1 MTGYDFHPEA
11 RFDLDGI
18 REFIGADNLDADV
31 LKWLKA
37 HGRGYQTRID
47 RILRAGYGKPAS
59 AQITFSAGIEEEHPI
74 RRRTE
79 TGRDVPKWVLC
90 GTQTSCRR
98 LAFSGPE
105 IFGGI
110 YPCRRVRRIGKASI
124 LVEPIPL

>member
-79 TGRDVPKWVLC
+79 TGRDVPNP
-90 GTQTSCRR
+90 
-98 LAFSGPE
+98 AEPE
-105 IFGGI
+105 
-110 YPCRRVRRIGKASI
+110 PNRVRIQK
-124 LVEPIPL
+124 LEPL